1 MHIILEILTAVAC
14 RKKRHLG
21 NIKLRWEHSLR
32 KLNVPTES
40 KNKQTGDPSLAE
52 HSYILWHYSTATDR
66 VRGFYY
72 LVSSRH
78 IKYH

>member
-1 MHIILEILTAVAC
+1 MHIILENLTAVAC

-52 HSYILWHYSTATDR
+52 HSYYGITPRLQTGSER
-66 VRGFYY
+66 FV
-72 LVSSRH
+72 
-78 IKYH
+78 I